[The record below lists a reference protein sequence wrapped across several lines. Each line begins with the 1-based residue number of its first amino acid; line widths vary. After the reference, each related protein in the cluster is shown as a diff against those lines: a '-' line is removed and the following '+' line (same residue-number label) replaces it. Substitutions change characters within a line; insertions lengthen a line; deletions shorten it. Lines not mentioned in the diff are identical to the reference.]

1 MNPGFSLIGAR
12 TDLGLSIRWRF
23 SFLDAGSVVSRSSD
37 AVYLDVGGHLEP
49 GVLDHHQGSPGAT
62 SAARLVFTHPDLVH
76 EHLVG
81 PWIAIARTQEVRS
94 RNWSPTIGLHA
105 APDFDA
111 LVSTALAME
120 LVETGRFPRRAAAL
134 VDYTDRV
141 DQGAE
146 RPPLPEQRF
155 DLYPLILMLQNL
167 PGDPS
172 ARRRAGMPDEMPTR
186 EDLARAA
193 LLAGVPEDLQARWR
207 DLDERERT
215 LQRLSEWSRH
225 PHASAIAAARFDEL
239 TVRLGLHLIRAWL
252 DLGADALSRDPMANV
267 LAEALELDTE
277 RFRVAAG
284 RLKPL
289 AVALP
294 SVDLTAPPIER
305 VDAAVLPL
313 APRDSVD
320 QGAVACDKIYLRGG
334 MLGLDRRFPVTMIEK
349 PRSGSVGDDPPR
361 ARWIIAID
369 EASPPSELEAR
380 ANLRGLGASLEWA
393 EQRRRDALGLGA
405 TRRGASRFPEFPG
418 IADPWYDGRGHHW
431 TIIDSPR
438 EGTVLG
444 ERDLVDVLASR
455 FWEPEIASPHAEA
468 WRRRGDCDEGGT
480 RGDGDPAARRETIP
494 MPSPS
499 GLDSPLRFGE
509 AIGAATRA
517 ARELG
522 TLYALL
528 VVHPRKGWDETRLR
542 HSMRELIGGTPE
554 PLALSIGEA
563 YVGPSAC
570 VVLIEREGEAFSA
583 DRSLDRLFALVE
595 ELRGIDAGAK
605 RIGEESRRDTT
616 IGLCQ
621 RLRERYVKASAGYR
635 GRDPES
641 SVDHRLLQTSIEQA
655 LGLDARLAAT
665 GQLIEHLHE
674 ESERSHEGQLN
685 RIVFVLALFGIFEAI
700 IAGLGTLESAW
711 IESDAAC
718 ESFHRWWSVGVLGL
732 SLVLVAVAITLPT
745 RVLDRHYARIPLLG
759 PLLFPELQ
767 RPGRDRRR
775 HDVVH
780 HAASTAGV
788 DKG

>member
-1 MNPGFSLIGAR
+1 MHPGYSLIGAR

-37 AVYLDVGGHLEP
+37 VLYLDVGGHIEP
-49 GVLDHHQGSPGAT
+49 GVIDHHQGTPGAT
-62 SAARLVFTHPDLVH
+62 STARLVFTHPDLVH

-81 PWIAIARTQEVRS
+81 PWIAIARTQEIHGRP
-94 RNWSPTIGLHA
+94 WSPTIALHA
-105 APDFDA
+105 APDLDA
-111 LVSTALAME
+111 LVSAALAIE
-120 LVETGRFPRRAAAL
+120 LVETGRFPRRASAL
-134 VDYTDRV
+134 VDYADRV

-146 RPPLPEQRF
+146 RPPLPERRF
-155 DLYPLILMLQNL
+155 DLYPLVLMLQNL
-167 PGDPS
+167 PGDAE
-172 ARRRAGMPDEMPTR
+172 ARRRDGFADAMPTR
-186 EDLARAA
+186 EDLARTL
-193 LLAGVPEDLQARWR
+193 LLAHTPDDLADRWHR
-207 DLDERERT
+207 LPDDDRA
-215 LQRLSEWSRH
+215 LQRLAEWSRH
-225 PHASAIAAARFDEL
+225 PQAKAIGSVRFDEL
-239 TVRLGLHLIRAWL
+239 VARLGLHLVRVSL
-252 DLGADALSRDPMANV
+252 DQGEDSLTKDPVASL
-267 LAEALELDTE
+267 LASALELDTR
-277 RFRVAAG
+277 RFEAAAP
-284 RLKPL
+284 RLTAL
-289 AVALP
+289 SIALP
-294 SVDLTAPPIER
+294 SVDHLAAPIQS

-313 APRDSVD
+313 APRDALD
-320 QGAVACDKIYLRGG
+320 QGATACDKIYLRGG

-349 PRSGSVGDDPPR
+349 PRPGSAHDDPPR

-369 EASPPSELEAR
+369 ESSPPSEPEAR

-393 EQRRRDALGLGA
+393 EQRRRDALGLGS
-405 TRRGASRFPEFPG
+405 TRRGASRFTEFPG

-438 EGTVLG
+438 DGTVLG
-444 ERDLVDVLASR
+444 QQDIAAILESR
-455 FWEPEIASPHAEA
+455 FWEPEISSPHAEA

-480 RGDGDPAARRETIP
+480 RGDGEHAARRETIP

-517 ARELG
+517 AREPG

-528 VVHPRKGWDETRLR
+528 VLHPRKGWDETRLR

-583 DRSLDRLFALVE
+583 DRSLDLLFALVE
-595 ELRGIDAGAK
+595 ELRGIDAEAR

-700 IAGLGTLESAW
+700 IAGLGALESAW
-711 IESDAAC
+711 IETDAAR
-718 ESFHRWWSVGVLGL
+718 ESFHRWWSVVVLGL

-745 RVLDRHYARIPLLG
+745 RVLDRLYARLPLLG

-767 RPGRDRRR
+767 QPRSGRRGRGRGGRD
-775 HDVVH
+775 D
-780 HAASTAGV
+780 
-788 DKG
+788 

>member
-37 AVYLDVGGHLEP
+37 VLYLDVGGHLEP
-49 GVLDHHQGSPGAT
+49 GVIDHHQGTPGAT
-62 SAARLVFTHPDLVH
+62 STARLVFTHPDLVH

-81 PWIAIARTQEVRS
+81 PWVAIARTQEVRG
-94 RNWSPTIGLHA
+94 RNWAPTIGLHA

-111 LVSTALAME
+111 LVSTALAIE
-120 LVETGRFPRRAAAL
+120 LVETGRLPRRAAEL
-134 VDYTDRV
+134 VKYTDLV

-146 RPPLPEQRF
+146 RPPLPEQRT
-155 DLYPLILMLQNL
+155 DLYPLVLMLQNL
-167 PGDPS
+167 PGDPA
-172 ARRRAGMPDEMPTR
+172 ARRRSGLPDEMPTR

-193 LLAGVPEDLQARWR
+193 LLAAVPEDLQSRWR

-215 LQRLSEWSRH
+215 LQRLSEWSKH
-225 PHASAIAAARFDEL
+225 PHAGEIAAARFDEL
-239 TVRLGLHLIRAWL
+239 TVRLGLHLIRIWL
-252 DLGADALSRDPMANV
+252 DHGADALARDPMAQH
-267 LAEALELDTE
+267 LAAALELDTR
-277 RFRVAAG
+277 RFRSAAA
-284 RLKPL
+284 RLEPL
-289 AVALP
+289 GITLP
-294 SVDLTAPPIER
+294 SVDLAARPIDS
-305 VDAAVLPL
+305 VDAAILPL

-334 MLGLDRRFPVTMIEK
+334 MLGLDRRFPVTVIEK
-349 PRSGSVGDDPPR
+349 LPPETPVGSPPRS
-361 ARWIIAID
+361 RWIIAID
-369 EASPPSELEAR
+369 EASPPSEPEAR

-393 EQRRRDALGLGA
+393 EQRRRDALNLGA

-438 EGTVLG
+438 EGTMLG
-444 ERDLVDVLASR
+444 RQDIVEILTSR
-455 FWEPEIASPHAEA
+455 FWEPEVASPHAEV
-468 WRRRGDCDEGGT
+468 WRSCEACDDGGARGAGE
-480 RGDGDPAARRETIP
+480 PAARRETVP

-499 GLDSPLRFGE
+499 DLDATLRFGD
-509 AIGAATRA
+509 AINATTRA
-517 ARELG
+517 AREPG
-522 TLYALL
+522 TLYAML
-528 VVHPRKGWDETRLR
+528 VAHPRRGWDDTRLR
-542 HSMRELIGGTPE
+542 HSLRELIGGTPE
-554 PLALSIGEA
+554 PLSLSIGEA

-570 VVLIEREGEAFSA
+570 VVLIEREGDAFSA

-595 ELRGIDAGAK
+595 ELRGIDAGAR

-641 SVDHRLLQTSIEQA
+641 SVDQRLLQTSIEQA

-711 IESDAAC
+711 IESDAAR

-745 RVLDRHYARIPLLG
+745 RVLDRLYARLPLLG

-767 RPGRDRRR
+767 QPKSGRRARGRGGRD
-775 HDVVH
+775 D
-780 HAASTAGV
+780 
-788 DKG
+788 